1 MFYICQGTSIVNSEC
16 SRNPLEHDIVTYIT
30 LNIPACTVYVLVNIV
45 GKFNRKVLRLTY
57 GVQQLVT
64 GVLGAVL
71 LQDGGQPGVQVLLVV
86 RHHAEL
92 LLAREQ
98 RDDVLLLEIQAPHDV
113 VAALQRQH
121 APWRHPCAELLLRLI
136 VLQPRG
142 TLRRL
147 RAQHEVLLL
156 HRLQL
161 PQLPLAHHG
170 ARAPA
175 SRRRHH
181 SCIPV
186 PHLTT
191 LAHAN
196 R

>member
-1 MFYICQGTSIVNSEC
+1 MGLTYRMEQLVAGVVSAML
-16 SRNPLEHDIVTYIT
+16 LEDGGEPRVQ
-30 LNIPACTVYVLVNIV
+30 LLL
-45 GKFNRKVLRLTY
+45 VLRHDT
-57 GVQQLVT
+57 
-64 GVLGAVL
+64 
-71 LQDGGQPGVQVLLVV
+71 
-86 RHHAEL
+86 EL
-92 LLAREQ
+92 LLPSEQ
-98 RDDVLLLEIQAPHDV
+98 RYDVLLLQVQPPHDV
-113 VAALQRQH
+113 VAALERQH
-121 APWRHPCAELLLRLI
+121 AARRSSRAELLLRLI

-142 TLRRL
+142 ALGRL

-161 PQLPLAHHG
+161 PQVPLAHHG